1 VRVRTTPEA
10 ADLIV
15 RSGGQL
21 FVWATDHRC
30 CGGRLTT
37 LEAATERPESRRGT
51 VDAFGLVR
59 AEGFTLFVATGA
71 RAPDELV
78 LEARGRRRPRVRAYW
93 DGCVY
98 AP

>member
-1 VRVRTTPEA
+1 MRVRTTPGA

-15 RSGGQL
+15 RSGGRL

-37 LEAATERPESRRGT
+37 LEVATEPPASRR
-51 VDAFGLVR
+51 R
-59 AEGFTLFVATGA
+59 AADVFRLIAAEDFTLFVATGA
-71 RAPDELV
+71 RTPDELV
-78 LEARGRRRPRVRAYW
+78 LEAKGRRRPRIRAYW